1 MAVGEGSG
9 LGGSTE
15 GLHLTRG
22 FLFADLR
29 GYTAFV
35 EAHGDEAAASLLDA
49 YRRIVRQVVLGSGGA
64 EIKTEGDSFY
74 VVFPS
79 ASQAVRCGLAIVASA
94 ASWTAQEPGRPIA
107 VGVGV
112 HAGETAETA
121 EGYVGMA
128 VNLAARLCAQASAG
142 EVLVSDTVRGLVRSS
157 MDVTFSPRGKR
168 RLKGITEPVTV
179 YAASSMATPAGG
191 GVAVSRGSEVSWS
204 AGARKAVGPLGV
216 GIAVIVAAVV
226 ISVVLVYG
234 AFGASTK
241 TEASPG
247 ASNQVGA
254 AAVLASLN
262 PPTAIPSG
270 EASVNSA
277 APSAS
282 PLGIPIEEVNGRL
295 ALKAGTYTAV
305 ILPGAPSMTVADGG
319 WSVVVSA
326 DGDMVLARTT
336 TPDDRVEM
344 RWVQAL
350 SSDVCGL
357 QPAVPVG
364 ADPEHQFEAW
374 ARTTTGLQLSPG
386 TIRQF
391 GPLTSE
397 EYDIAV
403 VPKNACQYSTPV
415 AVVVTPYDLGVGLF
429 QGGGQADGT
438 TNLSFNAGDR
448 IRLEV
453 TSRNG
458 KLILIIIHAAS
469 TADFATFQPMV
480 ENLLGSLEFAP

>member
-1 MAVGEGSG
+1 MAVGKGSG

-15 GLHLTRG
+15 GVHLTRG

-35 EAHGDEAAASLLDA
+35 EAHGDEAAATLLDA
-49 YRRIVRQVVLGSGGA
+49 YRRVVRQVVQGSGGA

-79 ASQAVRCGLAIVASA
+79 ASQAVRCGLGIVAAA

-128 VNLAARLCAQASAG
+128 VNLAARICAQASAG

-157 MDVTFSPRGKR
+157 TDVTFSPRGKR
-168 RLKGITEPVTV
+168 RLKGISEPVAV
-179 YAASSMATPAGG
+179 YAASSMATPALGG
-191 GVAVSRGSEVSWS
+191 ATLGRSSKVSWS
-204 AGARKAVGPLGV
+204 AGAKTALGPFLAGVVVIVG
-216 GIAVIVAAVV
+216 AVIV
-226 ISVVLVYG
+226 SVVLVSG
-234 AFGASTK
+234 AFGGSNKA
-241 TEASPG
+241 EPSPG
-247 ASNQVGA
+247 TSHPSAA
-254 AAVLASLN
+254 AAVLGSLTSPAATASV
-262 PPTAIPSG
+262 
-270 EASVNSA
+270 EASVDSA

-282 PLGIPIEEVNGRL
+282 PLGIPIEEVAGRL
-295 ALKAGTYTAV
+295 ALKAGLYTAV
-305 ILPGAPSMTVADGG
+305 ILPGTPSMTVADGG

-336 TPDDRVEM
+336 TPDDRVEI
-344 RWVQAL
+344 RWIHAL

-357 QPAVPVG
+357 QPAVLVG
-364 ADPEHQFEAW
+364 ADPEHQFDSW
-374 ARTTTGLQLSPG
+374 ARAMTGLQLSPG

-397 EYDIAV
+397 EYDVAV

-458 KLILIIIHAAS
+458 KLILIIIQAAS
-469 TADFATFQPMV
+469 TGDFATFQPVV
-480 ENLLGSLEFAP
+480 EDLLGSLEFAP